1 MLSVPFLDQVNSLS
15 HETTQLCY
23 HCHKCTAGC
32 PVSYAMAYG
41 PDRILRMVQLG
52 QQDTV
57 LSSPDI
63 WLCAG
68 CETCG
73 ARCPNNIDLV
83 HVMDALRQI
92 AQANGV
98 KAAMPNVSRF
108 HQIFLAVVKLT
119 GQMHEASLMGL
130 HEMLSLDFVSDR
142 VLWRVGPL
150 LLLKG
155 KVPLL
160 PKFGSRARVRRVF
173 ERSRQ

>member
-1 MLSVPFLDQVNSLS
+1 MVDITFQQQVNDLS
-15 HETTQLCY
+15 HEITQLCY

-32 PVSYAMAYG
+32 PMSYAMEYG
-41 PDRILRMVQLG
+41 PDRVLRMVQLG
-52 QQDTV
+52 QKNTA

-73 ARCPNNIDLV
+73 ARCPNNIDIA

-92 AQANGV
+92 AQSEKV
-98 KAAMPNVSRF
+98 KAAIPNVSRF

-119 GQMHEASLMGL
+119 GQMHEMSLMGL
-130 HEMLSLDFVSDR
+130 YEMLSLDFVSDR
-142 VLWRVGPL
+142 VLWKVGPL

-173 ERSRQ
+173 EKSK